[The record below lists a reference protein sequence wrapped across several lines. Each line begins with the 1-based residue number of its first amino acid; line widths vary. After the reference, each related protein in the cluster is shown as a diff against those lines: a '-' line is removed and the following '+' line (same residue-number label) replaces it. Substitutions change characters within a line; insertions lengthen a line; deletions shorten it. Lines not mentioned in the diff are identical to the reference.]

1 MSLMAMNAEN
11 VYTPMQFVAPPRSAN
26 AKFAAGSRY
35 HCAPI
40 TSTAEIVQHDGTYA
54 IYFTG
59 IFGTGTHYPLTLLNE
74 TTAWFDLS
82 RGVDESPPGRVLV
95 IYDASENLLELS
107 CMLARR
113 VVFRAV

>member
-1 MSLMAMNAEN
+1 MLSMNAEN
-11 VYTPMQFVAPPRSAN
+11 VYTPMQFVAPPQSGKAR
-26 AKFAAGSRY
+26 FAARGPYS
-35 HCAPI
+35 CAPI
-40 TSTAEIVQHDGTYA
+40 ASTAEIVQHDGAYA

>member
-1 MSLMAMNAEN
+1 MLSMNAEN
-11 VYTPMQFVAPPRSAN
+11 VYTPMQFVATLQSAN
-26 AKFAAGSRY
+26 AKFAACGRY
-35 HCAPI
+35 QCAPI
-40 TSTAEIVQHDGTYA
+40 ASTVEIVQHDGAYA

-74 TTAWFDLS
+74 TTAWFDLA

-95 IYDASENLLELS
+95 IYDASEKLLELS

-113 VVFRAV
+113 MVFRAA